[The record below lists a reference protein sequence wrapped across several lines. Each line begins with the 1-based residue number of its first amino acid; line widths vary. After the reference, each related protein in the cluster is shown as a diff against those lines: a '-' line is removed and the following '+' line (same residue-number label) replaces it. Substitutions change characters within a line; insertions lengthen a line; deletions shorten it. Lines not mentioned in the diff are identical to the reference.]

1 MYARMI
7 TANVQPNMLE
17 EFPKALSELILPDAT
32 QEKGFKGIYI
42 LRDTVQ
48 SKITAIVLWETESD
62 AQASMEGFQYRRLPM
77 IAHFLVNPPIAETLE
92 VILRA

>member
-7 TANVQPNMLE
+7 TANIQPDKFD
-17 EFPKALSELILPDAT
+17 EFPKAFGEFILPDAS
-32 QEKGFKGIYI
+32 QERGFKGIYV
-42 LRDTVQ
+42 LRDAAQ
-48 SKITAIVLWETESD
+48 CKITAIVLWETESD
-62 AQASMEGFQYRRLPM
+62 AQASIEGFQHRRLPK